1 MNREAMTWALAV
13 GLVVFVL
20 AATGCKSAYYGTMA
34 KFGWEKRDLL
44 VDAVK
49 DARDE
54 QNKAKEQ
61 FRDALEKFQS
71 VVTVEGGN
79 LQKKYDAL
87 RDEYDDSD
95 ARAKA
100 VTARIDEVESVAKDL
115 FAEWRKEL
123 KDYESAELRRSSERL
138 LRDTERRYDGLIDAM
153 HRAESRMDPVL
164 RALGDHVRYLK
175 HNLNAR
181 AIASLQGTTA
191 EIEGD
196 VSRLIS
202 EMEQA
207 IREADRFIQ
216 EMDASKPEGG

>member
-1 MNREAMTWALAV
+1 MNRARLAV
-13 GLVVFVL
+13 PLLVLL
-20 AATGCKSAYYGTMA
+20 ALCLTGCKTAYYGTWS
-34 KFGWEKRDLL
+34 KLGWEKRDLL

-49 DARDE
+49 EARDE
-54 QNKAKEQ
+54 QNQTKEQ

-71 VVTVEGGN
+71 VVAVEGGD

-100 VTARIDEVESVAKDL
+100 VTARIDEVEEVAKDL
-115 FAEWRKEL
+115 FAEWRREL
-123 KDYESAELRRSSERL
+123 KEYKDPGLRRSSERL

-153 HRAESRMDPVL
+153 HRAESRMEPVL
-164 RALGDHVRYLK
+164 TALGDHVRYLK

-196 VSRLIS
+196 VSRLIK
-202 EMEQA
+202 EMEDA
-207 IREADRFIQ
+207 IREADQFIK
-216 EMDASKPEGG
+216 EMDTGGPPSE